1 MRPAALLLAAGSAL
15 LLATSSA
22 SAFVPHNAALRR
34 RGAAHSSSVTRAPPT
49 PVSYGLD
56 EDDVDVEATTDL
68 DSDDTLTA
76 YYKELERRE
85 AQRST
90 PMGFGGRIAGW
101 TRDAEQLNG

>member
-15 LLATSSA
+15 LLATGSA
-22 SAFVPHNAALRR
+22 SAFVPHSAALRR
-34 RGAAHSSSVTRAPPT
+34 RGAAHSTTSVRAPPT

-56 EDDVDVEATTDL
+56 ENDVDVAEADSETD
-68 DSDDTLTA
+68 SLTA

-85 AQRST
+85 AQQST
-90 PMGFGGRIAGW
+90 PMGFGGRVAGW